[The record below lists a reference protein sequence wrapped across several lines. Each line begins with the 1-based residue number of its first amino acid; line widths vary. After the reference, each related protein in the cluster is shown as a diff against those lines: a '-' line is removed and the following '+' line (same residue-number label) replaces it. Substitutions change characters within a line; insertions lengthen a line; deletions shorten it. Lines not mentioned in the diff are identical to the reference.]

1 MIVWLASYPKSGNTY
16 LRSFLSTYFFSKDDS
31 YSFDLLKNI
40 GQYPKTSVF
49 SRLGINIKDR
59 HEVAKSHL
67 KVQKKINES
76 KTLKFLK
83 THSSFVKMDG
93 YSFTDLDNTL
103 GVIYVVRDPRD
114 VIISFSNHNDQPI
127 NKTLE
132 MINDN
137 FILDADDENRVPV
150 YMGSWSFHYNS
161 WKPFKRVNKYIL
173 VKYEDLIKNKEKTFK
188 EILYFLK
195 NLANVN
201 FKIEDKKIRKIIQEI
216 ECEKLKKLEE
226 KIGFPESKETKQGKK
241 IAFFR
246 KGSSQ
251 QWRNNLDLKI
261 RKSIETSCEKEMKE
275 LGYL

>member
-201 FKIEDKKIRKIIQEI
+201 FKIEDKKIKKIIQEI
-216 ECEKLKKLEE
+216 EFEKLKKLEE
-226 KIGFPESKETKQGKK
+226 KIGFPESKKTKQGEK

-246 KGSSQ
+246 KGSIQ
-251 QWRNNLDLKI
+251 QWRNNLDLKT

>member
-67 KVQKKINES
+67 KVQKKINDS

-114 VIISFSNHNDQPI
+114 VIISFSNHIDQPI
-127 NKTLE
+127 NETLKI
-132 MINDN
+132 INDN

-201 FKIEDKKIRKIIQEI
+201 FKIEDKKIKKIIQEI
-216 ECEKLKKLEE
+216 EFEKLKKLEE
-226 KIGFPESKETKQGKK
+226 KIGFPESKKTKQGKK

>member
-67 KVQKKINES
+67 KVQKKINDS

-201 FKIEDKKIRKIIQEI
+201 FKIEDKKIKKIIQEI
-216 ECEKLKKLEE
+216 EFEKLKKLEE
-226 KIGFPESKETKQGKK
+226 KIGFPESKKTKQGKK

-251 QWRNNLDLKI
+251 QWRNNLDLKT

>member
-67 KVQKKINES
+67 KVQKKINDS

-127 NKTLE
+127 NKTLK

-201 FKIEDKKIRKIIQEI
+201 FKIEDKKIKKIIQEI
-216 ECEKLKKLEE
+216 EFEKLKKLEE
-226 KIGFPESKETKQGKK
+226 KIGFPESKKTKQGKK

-251 QWRNNLDLKI
+251 QWRNNLDLKT

>member
-67 KVQKKINES
+67 KVQKKINDS
-76 KTLKFLK
+76 NTLKFLK

-201 FKIEDKKIRKIIQEI
+201 FKIEDKKIKKIIQEI
-216 ECEKLKKLEE
+216 EFEKLKKLEE
-226 KIGFPESKETKQGKK
+226 KIGFPESKKTKQGKK

-251 QWRNNLDLKI
+251 QWRNNLDLKT

>member
-67 KVQKKINES
+67 KVQKKINDS

-150 YMGSWSFHYNS
+150 YMGSWSF
-161 WKPFKRVNKYIL
+161 
-173 VKYEDLIKNKEKTFK
+173 
-188 EILYFLK
+188 
-195 NLANVN
+195 
-201 FKIEDKKIRKIIQEI
+201 III
-216 ECEKLKKLEE
+216 H
-226 KIGFPESKETKQGKK
+226 ET
-241 IAFFR
+241 I
-246 KGSSQ
+246 
-251 QWRNNLDLKI
+251 
-261 RKSIETSCEKEMKE
+261 
-275 LGYL
+275 

>member
-67 KVQKKINES
+67 KVQKKINDS

-127 NKTLE
+127 NKTLK

-201 FKIEDKKIRKIIQEI
+201 FKIEDKKIKKIIQEI
-216 ECEKLKKLEE
+216 EFEKLKKLEE
-226 KIGFPESKETKQGKK
+226 KIGFPESKKTKQGKK

>member
-67 KVQKKINES
+67 KVQKKINDS
-76 KTLKFLK
+76 NTLKFLK

-127 NKTLE
+127 KKTLE

-201 FKIEDKKIRKIIQEI
+201 FKIEDKKIKKIIQEI
-216 ECEKLKKLEE
+216 EFEKLKKLEE

-251 QWRNNLDLKI
+251 QWRNNLDLKT

>member
-67 KVQKKINES
+67 KVQKKINDS

-137 FILDADDENRVPV
+137 FILDADDENRVAV

-201 FKIEDKKIRKIIQEI
+201 FKIEDKKIKKIIQEI
-216 ECEKLKKLEE
+216 EFEKLKKLEE
-226 KIGFPESKETKQGKK
+226 KIGFPESKKTKQGEK

-246 KGSSQ
+246 KGSIQ
-251 QWRNNLDLKI
+251 QWRNNLDLKT